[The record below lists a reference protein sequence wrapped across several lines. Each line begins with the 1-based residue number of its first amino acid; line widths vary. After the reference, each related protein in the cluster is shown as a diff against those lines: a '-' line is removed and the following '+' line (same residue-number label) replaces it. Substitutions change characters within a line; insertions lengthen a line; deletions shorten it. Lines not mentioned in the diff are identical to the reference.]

1 MGIIRTVTG
10 DISPHDLGYCL
21 PHEHLLGIPPDPY
34 DRSDPDLVLDDLDAS
49 TQEAQTLY
57 EAGVQSLVEMTPID
71 YHRNPDGLQ
80 HISQQTGLNII
91 CVTGYLK
98 DKFCAPFVESLSITD
113 IAQQIIHDIQVGI
126 DNTDIRAGV
135 IKAGSSLNQITHN
148 EGKVFSAAA
157 IAQQETGALI
167 STHTEAGTMAL
178 EQINLLTNLGV
189 KPDRILIGHL
199 DRNMDWDYH
208 IQVAERGVYFGYD
221 QISKSKYYPDG
232 QRVEFICRMIK
243 AGHGKQLMLSM
254 DLARQSNFTTYG
266 GQPGHTYFMDTFVP
280 MLKLAGL
287 SDDRIHMLLID
298 NPKNALTVGLQS
310 TDSE

>member
-57 EAGVQSLVEMTPID
+57 ETGVQSLVEMTPID
-71 YHRNPDGLQ
+71 YHRNPVGLQ

-98 DKFCAPFVESLSITD
+98 DKFSASFVESLSITD
-113 IAQQIIHDIQVGI
+113 IAQQMIHDIQVGI
-126 DNTDIRAGV
+126 NDTDIRAGV
-135 IKAGSSLNQITHN
+135 IKASSSLNQITHN
-148 EGKVFSAAA
+148 EGKVLSAAA

-243 AGHGKQLMLSM
+243 AGYGKQLMLSM
-254 DLARQSNFTTYG
+254 DLARRSDFSAYG
-266 GQPGHTYFMDTFVP
+266 GQPGHTYFMKNFVP
-280 MLKLAGL
+280 KLRSAGL
-287 SDDRIHMLLID
+287 SEELINRLICD
-298 NPKNALTVGLQS
+298 NPKRALVM
-310 TDSE
+310 DIKN